1 MSGYRED
8 KVMLILFDE
17 KNKELKVRLNDLEIL
32 IDMEDMKVFADDG
45 NKEFPLGRIW
55 TWGTGY

>member
-32 IDMEDMKVFADDG
+32 IIDKLGD
-45 NKEFPLGRIW
+45 NK
-55 TWGTGY
+55 